1 MTKITVASYN
11 MSFAGD
17 SGLDPKRVKDGKRGV
32 FESEGAF
39 HKSNETGNP
48 RQYWINAL
56 QFVIHFWNNEADAA
70 VMGLQEMNCTVGV
83 DTGSAA
89 VDSAMK
95 AINPDIDTETKQ
107 CQGGAKPCMTIVW
120 KKSVL
125 GEKAK
130 SEIYDLDYDPAE
142 RTAEGK
148 PVHGKQAGRPIQ
160 FLLTDK
166 KILLVNIHAP
176 NSPNVYTFQDF
187 KAAFQTKLAAFLG
200 DEKVD
205 PNNIIVMG
213 DFNDR
218 YDALNANPVGDTILK
233 YEGKAPLS
241 CCHNWDSSCS
251 AKRYSVLDT
260 VKQTG
265 TCVVPEY
272 TTDDMNP
279 TGDDYVAGDEALIG
293 KKYALAGPGKRIL
306 MKEEGELT
314 NYRYYGDKIF
324 AANPIT
330 PITTYRPVYALSST
344 QSDHEMVKATIE
356 IGKAAEGGRRRRA
369 AKKTRKAK
377 AKKSKASRK
386 H

>member
-39 HKSNETGNP
+39 HKSNMTGNP

-70 VMGLQEMNCTVGV
+70 AMGLQEMNCTVGV

-95 AINPDIDTETKQ
+95 AINPDIETETKQ

-125 GEKAK
+125 GEKDK
-130 SEIYDLDYDPAE
+130 SEIYDLDYEPIE
-142 RTAEGK
+142 RIANGK
-148 PVHGKQAGRPIQ
+148 PAHGKQAGRPIQ
-160 FLLTDK
+160 FLLTNK

-187 KAAFQTKLAAFLG
+187 KIAFQAKLATFLG
-200 DEKVD
+200 DEEVD
-205 PNNIIVMG
+205 PKNIIVMG

-218 YDALNANPVGDTILK
+218 YDALNEIPVGDATLT
-233 YEGKAPLS
+233 YQGKAPLS

-251 AKRYSVLDT
+251 ANRYSVLDT

-272 TTDDMNP
+272 TAEDMNP
-279 TGDDYVAGDEALIG
+279 AGDDYVAGDEALIG

-324 AANPIT
+324 AANPVT
-330 PITTYRPVYALSST
+330 PITTYRPLAALSST

-356 IGKAAEGGRRRRA
+356 IGMAGGKRSKGRRS
-369 AKKTRKAK
+369 TRKSK